1 MPGRLKVSVF
11 CGVSVDGFLARP
23 DHSLDFLDTGGTEPH
38 GFEEFYRSVDV
49 VVIGRKTFEVVLT
62 FGKWFYGKKQV
73 VVLSSRPLDLS
84 QVKGGV
90 VEQMSGE
97 PAEIAAQLQSRGFK
111 RAYVDGG
118 ITIQRFLAAG
128 AVDRLIV
135 TRVPVLIGAGIPL
148 FGPLPHDIRLHLVA
162 TRSYRGGLVQ
172 SEYQIGAA
180 PLGRTRKKS
189 APKPGARTKA
199 KRKK

>member
-62 FGKWFYGKKQV
+62 FGKWSYGKKPV
-73 VVLSSRPLDLS
+73 VVLSSRPLDFS
-84 QVKGGV
+84 QIKGGV
-90 VEQMSGE
+90 VEQMSGQ
-97 PAEIAAQLQSRGFK
+97 PAEIVAQLQSRGFK
-111 RAYVDGG
+111 RVYVDGG

-135 TRVPVLIGAGIPL
+135 TRVPVLIGMGIPL
-148 FGPLPHDIRLHLVA
+148 FGPLTHDIPLHHVA
-162 TRSYRGGLVQ
+162 TRSYSGGLVQ
-172 SEYQIGAA
+172 SEYEIGDA
-180 PLGRTRKKS
+180 PRGRTRRKS
-189 APKPGARTKA
+189 AAKPGSRTKA